1 MFCGWG
7 GLRGD
12 GLKNSTMPNLPDT
25 DAPLLTTCD
34 GRVYA
39 FVFGLLIGPGFVDRD
54 GVYRVDGALWQ
65 KM

>member
-1 MFCGWG
+1 
-7 GLRGD
+7 
-12 GLKNSTMPNLPDT
+12 MPNLPDT